1 MSATGIEELGRPRTA
16 SQMTISGDYSQ
27 IPNNTERDTRQIP
40 NNPERDTRQIPNKII
55 YKPTQAEK
63 VFNWISAVFYLAG
76 FGLSIYSTVL
86 IFQYFVGSATKAFTP
101 GTVPPQIVE
110 DLETV
115 SILVCSILILMAFF
129 CFFGM
134 IASVRWAI
142 GKFGKGD
149 HIPLFV
155 FNCFLLILSFISAM
169 TYGLAFEATSELV
182 GSSPGTEISVP
193 FGTSIAICVISFLFI
208 LVYLIY
214 PSYLTK

>member
-1 MSATGIEELGRPRTA
+1 MSANGIEELGRPRTA
-16 SQMTISGDYSQ
+16 SQMTISGDT
-27 IPNNTERDTRQIP
+27 PQIP
-40 NNPERDTRQIPNKII
+40 NNPERDTPQIPNEII
-55 YKPTQAEK
+55 YKPSQAEK

-86 IFQYFVGSATKAFTP
+86 IFQYFVGGATKTFP
-101 GTVPPQIVE
+101 LGRIPPQIIE

-115 SILVCSILILMAFF
+115 SVLVCSFLILMAFF
-129 CFFGM
+129 CFLGM
-134 IASVRWAI
+134 IASIRWAI

-169 TYGLAFEATSELV
+169 TYGLAFGATEELA
-182 GSSPGTEISVP
+182 GSSPGTEISIP
-193 FGTSIAICVISFLFI
+193 LGTSIAICVISFIFI
-208 LVYLIY
+208 MIYLIY

>member
-1 MSATGIEELGRPRTA
+1 MSDTIVPFSQGTEIIRPRSA

-27 IPNNTERDTRQIP
+27 IPK
-40 NNPERDTRQIPNKII
+40 NPERDTPQIPNEII

-86 IFQYFVGSATKAFTP
+86 IFQYFVGSANKILPP
-101 GTVPPQIVE
+101 GVPSQIIE

-129 CFFGM
+129 CFLGM

-169 TYGLAFEATSELV
+169 TYGLAFEATSELA
-182 GSSPGTEISVP
+182 GSSPGTEISIP
-193 FGTSIAICVISFLFI
+193 LGTSIAICVISFLFI

>member
-1 MSATGIEELGRPRTA
+1 MVNTGIEELGSSRTA
-16 SQMTISGDYSQ
+16 SQMTISGDT
-27 IPNNTERDTRQIP
+27 PQIP
-40 NNPERDTRQIPNKII
+40 NNPERVTPQPSTEII
-55 YKPTQAEK
+55 YKPSQAEK

-86 IFQYFVGSATKAFTP
+86 IFKYFVGGATKTFPP
-101 GTVPPQIVE
+101 GIIPPPQIVE

-115 SILVCSILILMAFF
+115 SILVCSFLILMAFF
-129 CFFGM
+129 CFLGM
-134 IASVRWAI
+134 IASIRWAI

-169 TYGLAFEATSELV
+169 TYGLAFGATEELA
-182 GSSPGTEISVP
+182 GSSPGTEISIP
-193 FGTSIAICVISFLFI
+193 LGTSIAICVISFIFI
-208 LVYLIY
+208 MIYLIY

>member
-1 MSATGIEELGRPRTA
+1 MNANGIEELGRPRTA
-16 SQMTISGDYSQ
+16 SQMTISGDT
-27 IPNNTERDTRQIP
+27 PQIP
-40 NNPERDTRQIPNKII
+40 NNPERVTPQPSTEII
-55 YKPTQAEK
+55 YKPSQAEK

-86 IFQYFVGSATKAFTP
+86 IFKYFVGGATKTFPP
-101 GTVPPQIVE
+101 GITPPQIIE

-115 SILVCSILILMAFF
+115 SILVCSFLILMAFF
-129 CFFGM
+129 CFLGM
-134 IASVRWAI
+134 IASIRWAI

-169 TYGLAFEATSELV
+169 TYGLAFGATEELA
-182 GSSPGTEISVP
+182 GSSPGTEISIP
-193 FGTSIAICVISFLFI
+193 LGTSIAICVISFIFI
-208 LVYLIY
+208 MIYLIY